1 MKIEYRNGLLFVTIE
16 IVYNGQKKEINNIVI
31 DTGASGTLISQECVD
46 NIGIRVSADDE
57 LVVSYGIGGKEY
69 AFSKNVEEIIIG
81 NHKLKDYKLDF
92 TSFQYEDINGLL
104 GLDIL
109 VNGGYIIDIKNFEL
123 YRREFDSEKLGEC

>member
-1 MKIEYRNGLLFVTIE
+1 MKIEYRDELLFTTIG
-16 IVYNGQKKEINNIVI
+16 IAYNGQKKEINNIVI

-69 AFSKNVEEIIIG
+69 AFSKNVEEISIG
-81 NHKLKDYKLDF
+81 NYRLKDYKLDF

-109 VNGGYIIDIKNFEL
+109 VNGGYVIDMENYEL
-123 YRREFDSEKLGEC
+123 YRKEPD

>member
-1 MKIEYRNGLLFVTIE
+1 MKIEYRDELLFTTIG
-16 IVYNGQKKEINNIVI
+16 IAYNGQKKEINNIVI

-69 AFSKNVEEIIIG
+69 AFSKNVEEISIG
-81 NHKLKDYKLDF
+81 NYRLKDYKLDF
-92 TSFQYEDINGLL
+92 ISFQYEDINGLL

-109 VNGGYIIDIKNFEL
+109 VNGGYVIDMENYEL
-123 YRREFDSEKLGEC
+123 YRKEPD

>member
-1 MKIEYRNGLLFVTIE
+1 MKIEYRDELLFTTIG
-16 IVYNGQKKEINNIVI
+16 IAYNGQKKEINNIVI
-31 DTGASGTLISQECVD
+31 DTRASGTLISQECVD

-69 AFSKNVEEIIIG
+69 AFSKNVEEISIG
-81 NHKLKDYKLDF
+81 NYRLKDYKLDF

-109 VNGGYIIDIKNFEL
+109 VKGGYVIDMENYEL
-123 YRREFDSEKLGEC
+123 YRKEPD